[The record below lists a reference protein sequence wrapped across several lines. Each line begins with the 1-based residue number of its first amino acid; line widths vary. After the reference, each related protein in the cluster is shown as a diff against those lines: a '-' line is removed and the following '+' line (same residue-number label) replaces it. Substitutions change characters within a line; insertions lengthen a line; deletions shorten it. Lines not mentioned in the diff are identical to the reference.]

1 MIVDE
6 IQKALMAARKAKSG
20 NVVFISTVFA
30 EIQRKAKDKRMD
42 VASDKDSIKTLTDF
56 VNGCEDRKKLIKDE
70 VVRQEIDVEIA
81 LYKGFIPEAPAKLSK
96 EKITEIIQSLAD
108 GGMDMKTPK
117 GVMGYMKEHY
127 IDMYDG
133 KLVKEVFDYLAAK

>member
-1 MIVDE
+1 M
-6 IQKALMAARKAKSG
+6 
-20 NVVFISTVFA
+20 
-30 EIQRKAKDKRMD
+30 
-42 VASDKDSIKTLTDF
+42 
-56 VNGCEDRKKLIKDE
+56 
-70 VVRQEIDVEIA
+70 
-81 LYKGFIPEAPAKLSK
+81 YKGFIPEAPAKLSK